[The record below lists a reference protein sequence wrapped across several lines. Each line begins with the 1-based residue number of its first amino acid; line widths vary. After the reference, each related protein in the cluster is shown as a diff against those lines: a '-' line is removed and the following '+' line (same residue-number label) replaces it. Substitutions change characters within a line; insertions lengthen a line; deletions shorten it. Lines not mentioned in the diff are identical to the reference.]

1 MARSPRSALRSIPA
15 VETLLHHPR
24 LDALRPHFGHAAL
37 VRLIR
42 RVLADVRAGLLE
54 AESDGEIT
62 EANVADRIVDAG
74 ERLLT
79 IGPTPVINAT
89 GVILHT
95 NLGRAPLSP
104 AALEAV
110 RAAAAG
116 YSNLEYDLERGAR
129 GSRMSHVE
137 ELLAFLTGAEA
148 AMAVNN
154 NAAAVLL
161 ALNSLAEGR
170 EVLVSRGELVEIGGS
185 FRIPEIMQKSG
196 ARLREVGTTNKTHV
210 RDFENAISDATGLLL
225 KVHTSNYR
233 IEGFTAEVPLAEL
246 AEIGERRGLP
256 VVVDVGSGALL
267 DVTRAGVAREPL
279 VSECVEQGAA
289 LVTFSADKL
298 LGGPQAGLIV
308 GRRELIL
315 RLRENPLARA
325 VRLDKM
331 SLAALAATLT
341 PFLNPDE
348 AWQAN
353 PTLGMMGRR
362 APELEA
368 AAREL
373 ALAICRAGDDR
384 IDVDVRPSETA
395 VGGGALPLA
404 GLTTWTVTVRVAGL
418 SPDGL
423 ERRLRRGR
431 PPVIARIQEDRVRLD
446 LRTLGPDDLTILPGL
461 IARCLDAAP
470 PAA

>member
-1 MARSPRSALRSIPA
+1 MARSPHSALRSIPA
-15 VETLLHHPR
+15 VETVLHHPR
-24 LDALRPHFGHAAL
+24 LDALRPRFGHAAL

-42 RVLADVRAGLLE
+42 RVLADIRAGMLE
-54 AESDGEIT
+54 SAAGGEIT
-62 EANVADRIVDAG
+62 EADVADRIVFEG

-79 IGPTPVINAT
+79 VGPMPVLNAT

-95 NLGRAPLSP
+95 NLGRAPLSA
-104 AALEAV
+104 AALAAV
-110 RAAAAG
+110 QAVAAG

-137 ELLAFLTGAEA
+137 DLLAFLTGAEA

-196 ARLREVGTTNKTHV
+196 ARLREVGTTNKTHA

-256 VVVDVGSGALL
+256 LVVDVGSGALL
-267 DVTRAGVAREPL
+267 DVSPAGVAREPL
-279 VSECVEQGAA
+279 VSECLEQGAA
-289 LVTFSADKL
+289 LVTFSGDKL

-308 GRRELIL
+308 GRRDLIV

-331 SLAALAATLT
+331 SLAALAATLAGFAR
-341 PFLNPDE
+341 PEE
-348 AWQAN
+348 AWRTN
-353 PTLGMMGRR
+353 PVLGMMGRT
-362 APELEA
+362 ATDLEA
-368 AAREL
+368 AARSL
-373 ALAICRAGDDR
+373 ATAIRQVAGDR
-384 IDVDVRPSETA
+384 IEAEVYPAETA
-395 VGGGALPLA
+395 VGGGALPLS
-404 GLTTWTVTVRVAGL
+404 GLTTWTVALRAAGL
-418 SPDGL
+418 SADGL

-446 LRTLGPDDLTILPGL
+446 VRTLDPDDMTRLPGL